1 MLLRGVVGAD
11 GLYKFQSPSSQVSK
25 FKSLSSLNSS
35 VALGSNN
42 CNPSTSCNTLLHS
55 NAQSDCIT
63 DCTPSVSMNT
73 SNVSCVN
80 SPLVHA
86 TTFTNSQSPQHSI
99 VPNIIPTSKYA
110 LWLTRLGHPHY
121 QALAEVLKT
130 CNIPIPPK
138 SLAEFCTACCL
149 GKSHRLPTSLS
160 TTVYA
165 QPFEL
170 VVCDLW
176 GPAPIQSLGGY
187 TYFLTCIDAYSRFVW
202 VFPLR
207 LKSDTLTQFVQFKTM
222 VELQFNCKIK
232 VVQSDGGGEFR
243 SFPKYLNNLGITHR
257 FTCPHTHH
265 QNGIVER
272 KHRHIVETGLAL
284 LAHSNLPL
292 KMWDHAF
299 VTAAYLINRMPS
311 MSLANQSPYFKLLHK
326 LPDYSH
332 LRVFGCTC
340 FPFLRPYNAHKL
352 DYRSQECIF
361 LGYSTIHKG
370 YKCLAATGRIYI
382 SRDVLFNETR
392 FPYSI
397 LFPSSSSATSTSSP
411 HTSSAWSIPAVPV
424 SVIPLTQVSSVPATP
439 TTSVS
444 LSSPMS
450 APINTANS
458 PIITPSNDAS
468 PASENSSLHSPIT
481 PSSLTPIT
489 SDIAEAST
497 ISPSSI
503 PATSSPLSPVPTPQQ
518 PSIHPH
524 NTHPMQ
530 TRAKSGITKPKI
542 HPTLLLTHMEP
553 TSVGQALSSPHW
565 FQAMKDEYHALLKNQ
580 TWTLVSPFVSRKPI
594 GCKWVFRVKENPNG
608 SINKYKARL
617 VAKGFH
623 QQAGTD
629 FTETFS
635 PVVKPVTVRTV
646 LTLAVTHKWPIQQI
660 DVNNAFLNGTLEEE
674 VFMLQP
680 PGFEAADKTLVCKLN
695 KAIYGLKQAPR
706 AWFDKLKG
714 SLLHHGFLAS
724 KCDPSLFL
732 LHTASLTIMVLVY
745 VDDIIITGNSAS
757 FITALIKN
765 LNTDFSLKQLGKLD
779 YFLGIEVTHLPNG
792 SLLLSQAKYLT
803 DLLAKINMLNANGMP
818 TPMVSTS
825 KLSKIGSP
833 AVSDPTQFRSVVG
846 ALQYATLTRPEI
858 SFSVNKVCQFLS
870 NPLEEHWKAVKRIL
884 RYLSGTLH
892 HGLLIQP
899 ASPHQPLS
907 LLGFCDADWASDPD
921 DRRSTSGACVFLGPN
936 LISWWSKKQ
945 RLVAR
950 SSAEAEYRSMA
961 QLAAEIL
968 WVQSLL
974 QELKCRLLTPTILC
988 DNLSTVTLAHNP
1000 VLHNRTKHMELDIFF
1015 VREKVLSKNLIVKHV
1030 PAQDQWA
1037 DLLTKP
1043 LSAVKFLPLRDK
1055 LRVIN
1060 KLSLLDAPSVS
1071 KGE

>member
-1 MLLRGVVGAD
+1 MPFSPQRAPFNPFLMNARPVYAPSFGYASPRSAAPRPSPPQAFMASSDPTFSNQWWYPDSGASHHVTPDSSNVSDAHSVTGSEQVFMGNGQGLSINSIGSMNFTSPNFPHKPLTLHSLLLVPHITKNLISVSKFAQDNQVFFEFHPSFCLVKSQDSSEVLLRGVVEAD

-86 TTFTNSQSPQHSI
+86 TTFNNSQSPQHSI

-110 LWLTRLGHPHY
+110 LWHTRLGHPHY

-160 TTVYA
+160 TIVYA

-187 TYFLTCIDAYSRFVW
+187 TYFLTCIDACSRFVW

-326 LPDYSH
+326 IPDYSH
-332 LRVFGCTC
+332 LRVLGCAC

-397 LFPSSSSATSTSSP
+397 LFPSSSATSTSSP

-424 SVIPLTQVSSVPATP
+424 SAIPLTSQFCSCY
-439 TTSVS
+439 
-444 LSSPMS
+444 
-450 APINTANS
+450 
-458 PIITPSNDAS
+458 
-468 PASENSSLHSPIT
+468 
-481 PSSLTPIT
+481 
-489 SDIAEAST
+489 
-497 ISPSSI
+497 
-503 PATSSPLSPVPTPQQ
+503 
-518 PSIHPH
+518 
-524 NTHPMQ
+524 THY
-530 TRAKSGITKPKI
+530 
-542 HPTLLLTHMEP
+542 L
-553 TSVGQALSSPHW
+553 
-565 FQAMKDEYHALLKNQ
+565 
-580 TWTLVSPFVSRKPI
+580 
-594 GCKWVFRVKENPNG
+594 C
-608 SINKYKARL
+608 
-617 VAKGFH
+617 
-623 QQAGTD
+623 
-629 FTETFS
+629 FS
-635 PVVKPVTVRTV
+635 
-646 LTLAVTHKWPIQQI
+646 
-660 DVNNAFLNGTLEEE
+660 
-674 VFMLQP
+674 
-680 PGFEAADKTLVCKLN
+680 
-695 KAIYGLKQAPR
+695 
-706 AWFDKLKG
+706 
-714 SLLHHGFLAS
+714 
-724 KCDPSLFL
+724 
-732 LHTASLTIMVLVY
+732 
-745 VDDIIITGNSAS
+745 
-757 FITALIKN
+757 
-765 LNTDFSLKQLGKLD
+765 
-779 YFLGIEVTHLPNG
+779 
-792 SLLLSQAKYLT
+792 
-803 DLLAKINMLNANGMP
+803 
-818 TPMVSTS
+818 
-825 KLSKIGSP
+825 
-833 AVSDPTQFRSVVG
+833 
-846 ALQYATLTRPEI
+846 
-858 SFSVNKVCQFLS
+858 
-870 NPLEEHWKAVKRIL
+870 
-884 RYLSGTLH
+884 
-892 HGLLIQP
+892 
-899 ASPHQPLS
+899 
-907 LLGFCDADWASDPD
+907 
-921 DRRSTSGACVFLGPN
+921 
-936 LISWWSKKQ
+936 
-945 RLVAR
+945 
-950 SSAEAEYRSMA
+950 
-961 QLAAEIL
+961 
-968 WVQSLL
+968 
-974 QELKCRLLTPTILC
+974 
-988 DNLSTVTLAHNP
+988 
-1000 VLHNRTKHMELDIFF
+1000 
-1015 VREKVLSKNLIVKHV
+1015 
-1030 PAQDQWA
+1030 
-1037 DLLTKP
+1037 
-1043 LSAVKFLPLRDK
+1043 
-1055 LRVIN
+1055 
-1060 KLSLLDAPSVS
+1060 
-1071 KGE
+1071 